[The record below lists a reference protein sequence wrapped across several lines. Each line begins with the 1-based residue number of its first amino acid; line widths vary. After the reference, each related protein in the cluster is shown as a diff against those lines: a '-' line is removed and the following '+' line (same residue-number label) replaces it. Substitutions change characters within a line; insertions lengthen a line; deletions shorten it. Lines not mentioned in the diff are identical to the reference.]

1 MHLSPPARLRFEPFH
16 IAATASL
23 FVTTS
28 KDRRQ
33 IDHETLPLCYRRRRL
48 SAPPR
53 PPRRYVRASGRDRT
67 ASGTCRRSVT
77 VGTSCRS
84 CHHQQVP
91 AEPLWLEV
99 VVVVLPRVVVPSPRH
114 DPAVL
119 PRAPPRLV
127 LPGADVDPRRGTTEV
142 LLVIVLVV
150 GAARARDPGAFPT
163 PSSTRPF
170 LVVVSSYRSLR
181 TLPPLATRRAPAQ
194 HQAHEDPEGGA
205 RRASRPALD
214 VPQRALDLAPP
225 VHRARRDGPV
235 EHLPGAAVSSPV
247 RPLLF

>member
-1 MHLSPPARLRFEPFH
+1 MKHYLSA
-16 IAATASL
+16 IAAAVYL
-23 FVTTS
+23 LLLA
-28 KDRRQ
+28 
-33 IDHETLPLCYRRRRL
+33 LPVATNL
-48 SAPPR
+48 SQWYLPTKR
-53 PPRRYVRASGRDRT
+53 HGRDVL
-67 ASGTCRRSVT
+67 SVLY
-77 VGTSCRS
+77 
-84 CHHQQVP
+84 HQQVP

-194 HQAHEDPEGGA
+194 HQANEDPEGGA